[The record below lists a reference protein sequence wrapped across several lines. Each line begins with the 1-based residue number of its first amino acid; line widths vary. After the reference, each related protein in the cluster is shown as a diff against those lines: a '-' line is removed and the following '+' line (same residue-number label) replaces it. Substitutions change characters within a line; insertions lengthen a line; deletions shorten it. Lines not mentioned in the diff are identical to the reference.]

1 MYADRLGAEEGP
13 EGRLF
18 CALFEPN
25 PRFSEQE
32 GSLLTGYIH
41 SLESMGLGDGP
52 GVRCVVFLQGCPL
65 RCLYCHNPDTQ
76 TAKGGEAVEPEALV
90 RRLLRFRP
98 YFDRS
103 GGGVTFSGGEPLFQP
118 EFLAEC
124 LARLRKAGVHTCL
137 DTSGAGLGAYEDI
150 LSCTDLLL
158 YDVKHE
164 APEEYQRV
172 TGRSMEWTLAFVEA
186 VRRAGTP
193 MWVRHVVVPGL
204 TDQEEHLA
212 ALRRY
217 VDDLPNVQ
225 KVELLPFHKL
235 GAEKYRGLGRTDPLA
250 EVPAMDPELCRQL
263 QERWFSD
270 LNG

>member
-1 MYADRLGAEEGP
+1 M
-13 EGRLF
+13 
-18 CALFEPN
+18 
-25 PRFSEQE
+25 
-32 GSLLTGYIH
+32 
-41 SLESMGLGDGP
+41 
-52 GVRCVVFLQGCPL
+52 
-65 RCLYCHNPDTQ
+65 
-76 TAKGGEAVEPEALV
+76 
-90 RRLLRFRP
+90 
-98 YFDRS
+98 
-103 GGGVTFSGGEPLFQP
+103 TFSGGEPLFQP

-124 LARLRKAGVHTCL
+124 LDLLQRAGIHTCL
-137 DTSGAGLGAYEDI
+137 DTAGAGLGEYEAI
-150 LSCTDLLL
+150 LSRTDLLL

-164 APEEYQRV
+164 APEECQRV
-172 TGRSMEWTLAFVEA
+172 TGRSMERTLAFVEA

>member
-1 MYADRLGAEEGP
+1 M
-13 EGRLF
+13 
-18 CALFEPN
+18 
-25 PRFSEQE
+25 
-32 GSLLTGYIH
+32 TGYIH
-41 SLESMGLGDGP
+41 SMESMGPVDGP

-76 TAKGGEAVEPEALV
+76 TAEGGEAVEPEALV

-124 LARLRKAGVHTCL
+124 LDLLQRAGIHTCL
-137 DTSGAGLGAYEDI
+137 DTAGAGLGEYEAI
-150 LSCTDLLL
+150 LSRTDLLL

-172 TGRSMEWTLAFVEA
+172 TGRSMERTLAFVEA

>member
-1 MYADRLGAEEGP
+1 MRYHNITKEDMLNGDGLRTVLWLAGCSHACPGCQNPVTWDVKGGLPFDEAAKEE
-13 EGRLF
+13 
-18 CALFEPN
+18 LFE
-25 PRFSEQE
+25 
-32 GSLLTGYIH
+32 
-41 SLESMGLGDGP
+41 
-52 GVRCVVFLQGCPL
+52 
-65 RCLYCHNPDTQ
+65 
-76 TAKGGEAVEPEALV
+76 ALS
-90 RRLLRFRP
+90 P
-98 YFDRS
+98 AWIS
-103 GGGVTFSGGEPLFQP
+103 GVTFSGGEPLFQP

-137 DTSGAGLGAYEDI
+137 DTSGAGLGEYEAI
-150 LSCTDLLL
+150 LSRTDLLL

-172 TGRSMEWTLAFVEA
+172 TGRSMERTLAFVEA

>member
-1 MYADRLGAEEGP
+1 M
-13 EGRLF
+13 
-18 CALFEPN
+18 
-25 PRFSEQE
+25 
-32 GSLLTGYIH
+32 TGYIH
-41 SLESMGLGDGP
+41 SLESMGLVDGP
-52 GVRCVVFLQGCPL
+52 GVRYVVFLQGCPL

-76 TAKGGEAVEPEALV
+76 TAEGGEAVEPEALV

-103 GGGVTFSGGEPLFQP
+103 GGGVTFSGGEPLLQP

-124 LARLRKAGVHTCL
+124 LAWLHRAGVHTCL

-150 LSCTDLLL
+150 LRHTDLVL

-164 APEEYQRV
+164 DPEHYQRI
-172 TGRSMEWTLAFVEA
+172 TGRSMERTLDFVEA
-186 VRRAGTP
+186 VRQAGTP

-204 TDQEEHLA
+204 TDQEVHLA

-217 VDDLPNVQ
+217 VDTLPNVQ
-225 KVELLPFHKL
+225 RVELLPFHKL

-250 EVPAMDPELCRQL
+250 EVPAMDPERCSKL
-263 QERWFSD
+263 QEHWFSD
-270 LNG
+270 FNR